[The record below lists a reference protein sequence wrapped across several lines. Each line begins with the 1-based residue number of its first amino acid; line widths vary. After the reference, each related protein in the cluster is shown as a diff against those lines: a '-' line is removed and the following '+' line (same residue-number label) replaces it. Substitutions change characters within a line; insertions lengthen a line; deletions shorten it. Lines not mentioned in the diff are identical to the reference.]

1 MDCGKLVRRVVGDPD
16 ETFSYRTSRTL
27 VIKDWRVGISLL
39 GLQFGVFCYIC
50 LYQIYSQ
57 QVYFAESDITGA
69 VRLNPRAP
77 APAFSWN
84 NGAAPFCSGA
94 TGPFTHPS
102 TLISSYYTIVNDN
115 NYTYTGPGS
124 SGAGVIFPRYPCT
137 YMDEANAI
145 PLFEDDRLL
154 IVTEVR
160 EIQQTFSLAATPTVA
175 CSTQQ
180 GPGAQGCTWRP
191 VTGDLGNFFD
201 LYTYVPDIEFY
212 TIQFDHQ
219 VNAPQARVAKSVIDM
234 RGTLRD
240 SSGRIVDP
248 CVGYTSFGLTCP
260 GFVRIGVENRPD
272 IVPVSTLLI
281 AAGINTLDAV
291 SGSDEFGSS
300 RRSQGVVLIVDIS
313 YSNYCQGNILT
324 VPGAPPVGGTGN
336 CNTQDDVQYT
346 YRVFAVPRTQFQISG
361 TSIPANIFP
370 IPTAPPNVRTAFRK
384 YGLRIITTQ
393 SGRIGYFLFQTLL
406 VNLVVSLGLSAW
418 HKFAPRPPPLYMSYS
433 PPAQLFPPF
442 LLLTHFSVCG
452 YRHY

>member
-16 ETFSYRTSRTL
+16 ETFSYRTARTL

-57 QVYFAESDITGA
+57 QVYLAESDITGA

-77 APAFSWN
+77 QLGAIASDGTRTGFTWV
-84 NGAAPFCSGA
+84 NGSAPFCSNA
-94 TGPFTHPS
+94 VAPFLHPS
-102 TLISSYYTIVNDN
+102 PIIQSYYPSVTDTT
-115 NYTYTGPGS
+115 YTYTGPGS
-124 SGAGVIFPRYPCT
+124 SGAGVTFPRYNCT

-145 PLFEDDRLL
+145 PLFEDDRLF

-160 EIQQTFSLAATPTVA
+160 EIQQTFSLAATPTTQ

-180 GPGAQGCTWRP
+180 GAGAQGCTWRP
-191 VTGDLGNFFD
+191 LTGDLGD
-201 LYTYVPDIEFY
+201 LFNNLTYVPDTEFY

-219 VNAPQARVAKSVIDM
+219 LNAPQASVAKSVIDM

-248 CVGYTSFGLTCP
+248 CVGYTSFGLACP
-260 GFVRIGVENRPD
+260 EFVRIGVENRPD

-291 SGSDEFGSS
+291 SGSDGSDARQSS

-313 YSNYCQGNILT
+313 YSNYCQGNIVT
-324 VPGAPPVGGTGN
+324 VPGSPPVGGTGN
-336 CNTQDDVQYT
+336 CNTRDDVQYT

-370 IPTAPPNVRTAFRK
+370 FPGAPAPPNVRAAFRK

-406 VNLVVSLGLSAW
+406 VNLVVSLGLSE
-418 HKFAPRPPPLYMSYS
+418 
-433 PPAQLFPPF
+433 
-442 LLLTHFSVCG
+442 
-452 YRHY
+452 